1 MIHMMI
7 TMVVANDI
15 ESLIIMMEEIVIT
28 LVIDG
33 SDKMIS
39 ILLMLFVI
47 EKRKRKY

>member
-15 ESLIIMMEEIVIT
+15 ESLIIMVVEIVIT